1 MCVRGEKAN
10 GDALHPID
18 NLALSLP
25 LGCPHSNEIGI
36 LRGIDPEQGYS
47 K

>member
-1 MCVRGEKAN
+1 MCALGEKEN
-10 GDALHPID
+10 GDALHPMD

-36 LRGIDPEQGYS
+36 LRGIGFVQYYVE
-47 K
+47 